1 MRFHTKRTAVFG
13 VCLLIYLVGVAVFAL
28 YTGKEEKKTLIA
40 DIDRHLLLAARGLKY
55 MVAAD
60 FHDRATSANAIAL
73 EEILQNQR
81 IISSYA
87 QDSGFTYLYTVI
99 RQGDLFFFAAPT
111 VTEAEYKERQNWYYY
126 PYSDIPEEFVAAFDT
141 LESAHVSYDDQ
152 WGAFR
157 SVALPQKTPGGRTY
171 LSCADMDISFVNA
184 LVGKVYLRMFLHS
197 GYFLLLTL
205 PFSLT
210 YLHFNRRLSRTNK
223 KLAHHQEHLE
233 ALVSTRTMELEK
245 QKCRAETSDR
255 LKSVLMANISHEIR
269 TPLNS
274 ILGFAELIQNNS
286 APEESI
292 KYAGFIHQS
301 GEHLSKLVDQL
312 LDHTRITSGQVKM
325 MARPFDLM
333 EFLDGLVKS
342 EMVTAR
348 TKTLELVYTV
358 DESLPRWVD
367 GDPFHLR
374 QILLN
379 LMNNA
384 LKFTPKGCIYL
395 DVTCKPGKQDIVWVS
410 FSVKDSGI
418 GIPPDKLD
426 AIFSPFVQ
434 ADDGTS
440 RIFGG
445 TGLGITIAR
454 QLVILMG
461 GRIQVENNES
471 MGCRF
476 WFDIPFKKSTVPMA
490 EDIPDAASS
499 SKAVVG
505 LQPKA
510 SILVVDDYASN
521 LTLAR
526 RQLESG
532 GHGVVTVDTGIK
544 AIEYCDKQAFDLILM
559 DINMAGMDG
568 YQTTQIL
575 KNSGGGNSRVP
586 VIAMTASADNH
597 TLEKCRNLGMADL
610 ITKPVNRVAL
620 LKIVDKWLKH
630 PTDVLLSLPEQAP
643 LEDEN
648 TPASPCDIIN
658 DALPMPPIDREQAL
672 EEFDGDH
679 ELLDTVIQQFMDQ
692 LERQIDEIKGA
703 MDNKNF
709 AILHSQ
715 SHAIKGGAGNLSAF
729 PLAEAAGLLE
739 KASSEKKGT
748 QCELAFQC
756 LCREARHLKL
766 YLYQREGHIENSD
779 C

>member
-1 MRFHTKRTAVFG
+1 MRFHIKRTAVFT
-13 VCLLIYLVGVAVFAL
+13 VCLLIYLMGVAVFAL
-28 YTGKEEKKTLIA
+28 YTGNEEKKTLIA
-40 DIDRHLLLAARGLKY
+40 DIDRQLLLAARGLKY
-55 MVAAD
+55 MLSPD
-60 FHDRATSANAIAL
+60 FHDRATSADAIAL
-73 EEILQNQR
+73 DEILHNQQ

-126 PYSDIPEEFVAAFDT
+126 PYSDIPEEFVGAFDT
-141 LESAHVSYDDQ
+141 LTSAYVSYDDQ

-171 LSCADMDISFVNA
+171 LACADMDISFVNA

-197 GYFLLLTL
+197 GYFLLLSL

-233 ALVSTRTMELEK
+233 ALVATRTAELEK

-255 LKSVLMANISHEIR
+255 LKSVFMANISHEIR

-286 APEESI
+286 APEESV

-312 LDHTRITSGQVKM
+312 LDHTRISSGQVKM

-342 EMVTAR
+342 EIVTAR
-348 TKTLELVYTV
+348 KKSLELIYTV

-395 DVTCKPGKQDIVWVS
+395 DVTCKPGKQDTVWVS

-418 GIPPDKLD
+418 GIPPEKLD
-426 AIFSPFVQ
+426 VIFSPFVQ
-434 ADDGTS
+434 ADNGTS
-440 RIFGG
+440 RVFGG

-461 GRIQVENNES
+461 GWIQVENNED

-476 WFDIPFKKSTVPMA
+476 WFDIPFKKSRVPMA
-490 EDIPDAASS
+490 EDLPDTPSS
-499 SKAVVG
+499 LKNMPA
-505 LQPKA
+505 LQPKG
-510 SILVVDDYASN
+510 SILVVDDYVSN
-521 LTLAR
+521 LALAR
-526 RQLESG
+526 RQLESA

-544 AIEYCDKQAFDLILM
+544 
-559 DINMAGMDG
+559 
-568 YQTTQIL
+568 
-575 KNSGGGNSRVP
+575 SHRV
-586 VIAMTASADNH
+586 
-597 TLEKCRNLGMADL
+597 L
-610 ITKPVNRVAL
+610 
-620 LKIVDKWLKH
+620 
-630 PTDVLLSLPEQAP
+630 
-643 LEDEN
+643 
-648 TPASPCDIIN
+648 
-658 DALPMPPIDREQAL
+658 
-672 EEFDGDH
+672 
-679 ELLDTVIQQFMDQ
+679 
-692 LERQIDEIKGA
+692 
-703 MDNKNF
+703 
-709 AILHSQ
+709 
-715 SHAIKGGAGNLSAF
+715 
-729 PLAEAAGLLE
+729 
-739 KASSEKKGT
+739 
-748 QCELAFQC
+748 
-756 LCREARHLKL
+756 
-766 YLYQREGHIENSD
+766 
-779 C
+779 